1 MSELRQQ
8 QQQQPQQAPIET
20 DQQFQWTC
28 CNPKC
33 SSAVKAIKQ
42 QSKPQ
47 QQQQQQGQQGDKH
60 ESQAGAGPSSNPAAP
75 VAAPVEAAVDDTAQS
90 PGSRQRRKSAKQ
102 LECEETDRLL
112 HQVSAD
118 PADAADDTA
127 VEAAVSAAVQSRR
140 CAAAGH
146 SVHGDE
152 LHCVRGAAELQLK
165 FMLPADLLQDDKEAG
180 SSSTAAVLEQ
190 LRKIAEV
197 GRLMQA
203 AWQKRLLCSVFIL
216 IACQLCRGQYVTA
229 LLITHRYMPYAS
241 LTFLPAVCYVLFM
254 TGSW

>member
-8 QQQQPQQAPIET
+8 QQQQPQLQAPVET
-20 DQQFQWTC
+20 GQQFQWTC

-75 VAAPVEAAVDDTAQS
+75 VEAAVDDTAQS

-127 VEAAVSAAVQSRR
+127 AVSAGVQSRR

-203 AWQKRLLCSVFIL
+203 AWQKRLLCSVFIN
-216 IACQLCRGQYVTA
+216 C
-229 LLITHRYMPYAS
+229 
-241 LTFLPAVCYVLFM
+241 LPAV
-254 TGSW
+254 